1 MTMKKSLQAALA
13 AFVFVC
19 AALPL
24 AATGSADQGGKT
36 VQSYT
41 IEVAGSTSV
50 SPLMEK
56 LGAAYHGAHP
66 EITVNVN
73 GTGSSDGIKAANQKT
88 SELGMSSRNLKAAE
102 KGYGLTELVIAVDA
116 IAAIVH
122 PANPV
127 SNLTVEQIKGIYTG
141 KIKNWKDVG
150 GKNSP
155 IAVVSREPG
164 SGTRGAFEEIIGFVD
179 QLVLGAAEFDGTGGV
194 RAAVAGNE
202 NAIGYISLGSMDPQ
216 VKAISVDG
224 VAATKQNVV
233 NGSFKIARPFLVLY
247 HQDNL
252 SAEGKKFLDWTMSP
266 EGQKIAGT
274 NWIAVK

>member
-1 MTMKKSLQAALA
+1 MKKSMQAALA
-13 AFVFVC
+13 AFVFGC

-24 AATGSADQGGKT
+24 AAGGNADQNGSAK
-36 VQSYT
+36 SYT

-50 SPLMEK
+50 APLMEK
-56 LGAAYHGAHP
+56 LGAAYHGANP
-66 EITVNVN
+66 AITVNVN

-102 KGYGLTELVIAVDA
+102 KGYGLTELAIAVDA

-122 PANPV
+122 PSNPV
-127 SNLTVEQIKGIYTG
+127 QDLSMEQIKGIYTG
-141 KIKNWKDVG
+141 KITNWKDVG

-164 SGTRGAFEEIIGFVD
+164 SGTRGAFEEIIGFTD

-194 RAAVAGNE
+194 RAAVAGNK

-216 VKAISVDG
+216 VKAISIDG
-224 VAATKQNVV
+224 VEATKQNVV
-233 NGSFKIARPFLVLY
+233 NSSFKIARPFLVLY
-247 HQDNL
+247 HKEKL
-252 SAEGKKFLDWTMSP
+252 SPEGKKFLDWVMSP

-274 NWIAVK
+274 NWIAAK

>member
-1 MTMKKSLQAALA
+1 MQAAIA
-13 AFVFVC
+13 AFVFGC

-24 AATGSADQGGKT
+24 AAAGNADQKGSEAK
-36 VQSYT
+36 SYT

-50 SPLMEK
+50 APLMEK
-56 LGAAYHGAHP
+56 LGAAYHGGNPAVT
-66 EITVNVN
+66 INVN

-122 PANPV
+122 PSNPV
-127 SNLTVEQIKGIYTG
+127 QNLSIEQVKAIYTG

-150 GKNSP
+150 GRNSP

-164 SGTRGAFEEIIGFVD
+164 SGTRGAFEEIIGFTD

-216 VKAISVDG
+216 VKAISIDG
-224 VAATKQNVV
+224 VEATKKNVV
-233 NGSFKIARPFLVLY
+233 NGTFKIARPFLVLY
-247 HQDNL
+247 HQDAL
-252 SAEGKKFLDWTMSP
+252 SPEGKKFLAWVMSA
-266 EGQKIAGT
+266 EGQKIAGSS
-274 NWIAVK
+274 WIAVK

>member
-1 MTMKKSLQAALA
+1 MKKSMQAALT
-13 AFVFVC
+13 AFVFAC

-24 AATGSADQGGKT
+24 AAGGTPDKGGKT
-36 VQSYT
+36 AKSYI

-50 SPLMEK
+50 APLMEK
-56 LGAAYHGAHP
+56 LGEAYHNANP
-66 EITVNVN
+66 SITVNVN

-122 PANPV
+122 PSNPV
-127 SNLTVEQIKGIYTG
+127 QNLSMEQIRGIYTG

-164 SGTRGAFEEIIGFVD
+164 SGTRGAFEEIIGFTD
-179 QLVLGAAEFDGTGGV
+179 KLVLGAVEFDGTGGV

-216 VKAISVDG
+216 VKAISIDG
-224 VAATKQNVV
+224 VEATKKNVV
-233 NGSFKIARPFLVLY
+233 NSTFKIARPFLVLY
-247 HQDNL
+247 HQDKL
-252 SAEGKKFLDWTMSP
+252 SPEGKKFLAWVMSP
-266 EGQKIAGT
+266 EGQKIAGSK
-274 NWIAVK
+274 WIAVK